1 VAATKKTTGACWLV
15 KSEPH
20 VYSYADLVRDKG
32 TVWDGVR
39 NFEARNNLR
48 AMKRGDPVLYY
59 HSGDEKQVV
68 GLARVVRAAY
78 PDPTAQD
85 GDWSAVDLGPNKAL
99 ARPVTLTEMKADP
112 KLANLALLRKG
123 RLSVVP
129 ITAAELAHILKI
141 SGTKA

>member
-1 VAATKKTTGACWLV
+1 VATKKKPTGACWLV

-20 VYSYADLVRDKG
+20 VYSYADLVRDEG

-48 AMKRGDPVLYY
+48 AMKRGDLVLYY

-68 GLARVVRAAY
+68 GLARVVREAY
-78 PDPTAQD
+78 PDPTAKD
-85 GDWSAVDLGPNKAL
+85 GDWSAVDLGPKKAL
-99 ARPVTLTEMKADP
+99 ARAVTLAEMKADP
-112 KLANLALLRKG
+112 KLGDLALLRKS

-129 ITAAELAHILKI
+129 LAAAELAHILKMG
-141 SGTKA
+141 GTKA